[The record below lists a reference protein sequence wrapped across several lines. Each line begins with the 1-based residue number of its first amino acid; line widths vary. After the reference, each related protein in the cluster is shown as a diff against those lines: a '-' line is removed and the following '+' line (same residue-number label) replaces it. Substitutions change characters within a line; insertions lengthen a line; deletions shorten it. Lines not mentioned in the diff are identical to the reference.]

1 MRKILLLILCLS
13 LAASCLVLTSCGG
26 DTDCTEHVDTDKN
39 GKCDNCGAEVDKEP
53 CTEHTDADGDFL
65 CDDCG
70 AAVLPKGPEEVEIT
84 FTVKDNEGDILA
96 GVSAIFAHSENDEY
110 NVTTAASDA
119 NGKITA
125 KLYTGTYSIFYDYDT
140 DAIGYYFGDTN
151 EITVTATTNAVD
163 LVLIDNNPDGSVDKP
178 FVLSAGENNIVIPAG
193 VSYNFIIYRAVNLY
207 FDATGAAGA
216 KVIYNNT
223 EYAPDA
229 DGVIHFALLGQ
240 DTNSAEQLVIEN
252 TTDAEITFST
262 EINSAPGTYG
272 NPLVIENADAPITT
286 APIASG
292 STVYYTYTATAAGV
306 FRITIGT
313 DGAYVSMANN
323 NTYESVNS
331 AEDAQD
337 GALVLEVNEGD
348 VIMIDLSVTSG
359 EAREITFT
367 PELAVPQAW

>member
-1 MRKILLLILCLS
+1 MRKILLLILCLA
-13 LAASCLVLTSCGG
+13 LAASCLVLTACGG
-26 DTDCTEHVDTDKN
+26 DTCTEHVDADNN
-39 GKCDNCGAEVDKEP
+39 GKCDNCGADVEKAP

-96 GVSAIFAHSENDEY
+96 GVSVIFAHPENEEY
-110 NVTTAASDA
+110 NVTTAASDT

-125 KLYTGTYSIFYDYDT
+125 KLYTGTYSVFYDYDT

-151 EITVTATTNAVD
+151 EITVSADTKTVD
-163 LVLIDNNPDGSVDKP
+163 LVLIDNNPDGSTDKP
-178 FVLSAGENNIVIPAG
+178 FVLSAGENNIVIPTG
-193 VSYNFIIYRAVNLY
+193 VSYNYIIYRAVNLY
-207 FDATGAAGA
+207 FNATGATGA
-216 KVIYNNT
+216 KVIYNDT
-223 EYAPDA
+223 EYTADA
-229 DGVIHFALLGQ
+229 DGVIYFALLGQ

-252 TTDAEITFST
+252 TAAEEISFSI

-272 NPLVIENADAPITT
+272 NPLVIENVGTAITT
-286 APIASG
+286 DTIASG
-292 STVYYTYTATAAGV
+292 STVYYTYTATFSGV
-306 FRITIGT
+306 FRVTIGT

-331 AEDAQD
+331 TEDAED
-337 GALVLEVNEGD
+337 GVLVLEVNEGD
-348 VIMIDLSVTSG
+348 VIMIDLSITSG